1 MIRKMVKFGDVVN
14 LQNGYAFKSKEYS
27 SDGYFVMRITN
38 VQKGY
43 ISNHNPRYVQ
53 IKSNSNLAKLILK
66 EQDILLSLTGDVGRA
81 GIIKKEHLP
90 CVLNQR
96 VAKIDIIDKT
106 LLDKEFLFLFL
117 NSDIFLKKVEK
128 LAHGS
133 AQNNVSTKDILNIN
147 FNLPS
152 IIEQQ
157 RIAARLN
164 AIFAEIDKLIKIN
177 FSKLNYI
184 DAVKNSTLNNKMG
197 NNLIK
202 LDKACDLIKR
212 GISPKYLE
220 TGGICVIN
228 QKCIRNHKIDFSKA
242 RRHNINLKKV
252 PEERFIRKGDVLIN
266 STGQG
271 TLGRVA
277 QVRKE
282 LLEKTTVDS
291 HVTIVRP
298 KQNLFNSNF
307 FGNSLIKIEK
317 QLQAAGEG
325 TSGQTELSRSR
336 LVNEFFVPYIKS
348 IDKQKKIALLLDSM
362 FEKTFILKNLTTKMI
377 ENQKALKTSFLY
389 KEFNNKVA

>member
-53 IKSNSNLAKLILK
+53 IKSNSNLAKFILK

-298 KQNLFNSNF
+298 KQNLFNPDF

-362 FEKTFILKNLTTKMI
+362 FEKTFILKNLTTKII
-377 ENQKALKTSFLY
+377 ENQKTLKTSILY
-389 KEFNNKVA
+389 KEFNNKVV